1 MVPSNTVYISVRLTQ
16 QQPHNHCSH
25 TLPLT
30 AAFFTTTQAFGRI
43 DCLVSN
49 AAVSPA
55 AAPISETPGHAI
67 DKILDINVKSA
78 ALLVNVSGVAM
89 VVDF

>member
-1 MVPSNTVYISVRLTQ
+1 VCFSKFELPSLV
-16 QQPHNHCSH
+16 
-25 TLPLT
+25 
-30 AAFFTTTQAFGRI
+30 AAVQTFGRI

-67 DKILDINVKSA
+67 DKILDINIKSA
-78 ALLVNVSGVAM
+78 VLLVNVSAARQLECC
-89 VVDF
+89 

>member
-1 MVPSNTVYISVRLTQ
+1 VQT
-16 QQPHNHCSH
+16 
-25 TLPLT
+25 
-30 AAFFTTTQAFGRI
+30 FGRI

-67 DKILDINVKSA
+67 DKILDINIKSA
-78 ALLVNVSGVAM
+78 VLLVNVSAARQLECC
-89 VVDF
+89 